1 MAYILQPSRRM
12 AARSGM
18 SRSPARR
25 TRIANQIR
33 INIVSPS
40 NTQKASRNVPSLFIT
55 ETPACGLTGKA
66 EPEPSEVK
74 L

>member
-1 MAYILQPSRRM
+1 
-12 AARSGM
+12 M

-40 NTQKASRNVPSLFIT
+40 NAQKASRNVPSLFIADAAVWPT
-55 ETPACGLTGKA
+55 IIQQAISRHIEPCKA
-66 EPEPSEVK
+66 TMQSV
-74 L
+74 